1 MRWELQQGFVVIP
14 KSSHFARMRE
24 NLDVFDFQLD
34 ADEMEAIAELDQE
47 KHSIWYNK
55 FKWSGNPDGVDD
67 YIADG
72 NGF

>member
-1 MRWELQQGFVVIP
+1 
-14 KSSHFARMRE
+14 MRE

-47 KHSIWYNK
+47 KHSIWYDK